1 MQHQK
6 HNIILSDIKKLF
18 RLYNDGMT
26 FVAFDTETTGL
37 HSSTDRILEIG
48 AVKFNKNGELG
59 IYSELINPLIP
70 IPKIASDVNHITD
83 MMVKDKPC
91 IKDILPSFVD
101 FISGT
106 VLIAHNAPFD
116 LYFVNAELERN
127 GFKPMTNDAIDTLT
141 LSRSVYPD
149 FERHKLQYLAERLNI
164 NVQDAHRAFDDA
176 RVCKEI
182 FIRMVTK

>member
-6 HNIILSDIKKLF
+6 HNTLLTDIKKLF
-18 RLYNDGMT
+18 RLYNDGIT

-48 AVKFNKNGELG
+48 AVKFNKDGELKV
-59 IYSELINPLIP
+59 YSELVNPLIP

-83 MMVKDKPC
+83 IMVKDKPC
-91 IKDILPSFVD
+91 IRDILPSFMD
-101 FISGT
+101 FISESI
-106 VLIAHNAPFD
+106 LIAHNASFD

-127 GFKPMTNDAIDTLT
+127 GFRPMTNDAIDTLM
-141 LSRSVYPD
+141 LSRSVFPN
-149 FERHKLQYLAERLNI
+149 FEKHKLQYLAEKLNI

-182 FIRMVTK
+182 FIKIMQK